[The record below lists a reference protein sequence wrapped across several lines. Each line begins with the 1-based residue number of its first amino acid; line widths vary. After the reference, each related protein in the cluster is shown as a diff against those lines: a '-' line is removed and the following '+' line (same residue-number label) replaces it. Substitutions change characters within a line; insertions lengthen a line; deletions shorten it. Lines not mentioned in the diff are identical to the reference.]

1 MSIPM
6 YLMPATYVD
15 SDAENIIAYARE
27 TTHEIASDLEKAIA
41 LYYRV
46 RDDFPYT
53 PYVDY
58 TNPDV
63 FKASWTLDKGVGFCI
78 SKAAILA
85 ACARSLNIPARLG
98 FADVRNHITTERLK
112 KFIGG
117 DIMPWHAYTELFL
130 ERKWVKAT
138 PAFNLSLCQKFR
150 LKPLEFDGRED
161 SVFHPFTEDG
171 HRHMEYIRDLGRYAD
186 VPLDRIMADFKALNP
201 SILISDFL
209 KGDFAKEGAAEAAKK
224 AKD

>member
-1 MSIPM
+1 M
-6 YLMPATYVD
+6 YLMPATYID
-15 SDAENIIAYARE
+15 SDAQNIIAYAK
-27 TTHEIASDLEKAIA
+27 EITQNLDSDLEKAVA

-53 PYVDY
+53 PYIDY
-58 TNPDV
+58 SNPDV
-63 FKASWTLDKGVGFCI
+63 FKASWTLDEGVGFCI

-112 KFIGG
+112 KFIGS

-130 ERKWVKAT
+130 KGKWIKAT
-138 PAFNLSLCQKFR
+138 PAFNLSLCQKFK

-161 SVFHPFTEDG
+161 SVFHAFTEDG

-186 VPLDRIMADFKALNP
+186 VPRERIIADFKELNP
-201 SILISDFL
+201 SILLSDFV
-209 KGDFAKEGAAEAAKK
+209 KGDFAKEGSAEAAKE
-224 AKD
+224 AQG